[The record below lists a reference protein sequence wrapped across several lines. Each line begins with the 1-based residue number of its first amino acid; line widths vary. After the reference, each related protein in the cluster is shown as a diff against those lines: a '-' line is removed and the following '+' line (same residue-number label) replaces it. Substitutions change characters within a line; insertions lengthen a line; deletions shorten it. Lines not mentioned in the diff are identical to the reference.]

1 MQASHLIIGTETNLP
16 RKPPQS
22 TTSIL
27 REILVDPSASK
38 VESLAIPTLNRIITV
53 NNSKR
58 QMNGNDFK
66 PAIDF
71 EHILGDGGSENALP
85 KQPLRPD
92 EIINVQFT
100 SGTTAAPKAA
110 CLTHRSILNNGNAIG
125 DRMLLTER
133 DIVCCPPPLFH
144 CFGSILGYMATTT
157 HGSAIVFP
165 SEAFDPE
172 AALKSVQEERCTALY
187 GVPTMFIAELELL
200 NNGAVPYTGFEHL
213 RTGIAAGSSVP
224 AELMRK
230 LHKVLNLTQLT
241 ICYGMTETSPVS
253 AMTTTDDPLEKRIDS
268 VGKLLPHVEAK
279 IVDPSDR
286 KKVVPIGA
294 RGELAISG
302 YLVMKEYWGAP
313 ERTAEVMIPDD
324 KGKMWMHVGS
334 PKRSVRCGHQLTFH
348 PLKTGDEAQMDADG
362 YIKIT
367 GRIKDL
373 IIRGGEN
380 IHPLEIENCLLAC
393 SSIADV
399 SVVGIPDPRYGEVV
413 AAFVIP
419 IAGKEVIAEEIRDW
433 VRARLSHH
441 LGVYFQ

>member
-1 MQASHLIIGTETNLP
+1 MKASHLIIGTETNLP

-22 TTSIL
+22 TISIL
-27 REILVDPSASK
+27 REILDDPLASK
-38 VESLAIPTLNRIITV
+38 VESSAIPTLNRIIVV
-53 NNSKR
+53 NNSQER
-58 QMNGNDFK
+58 RNGYEFK
-66 PAIDF
+66 SAIDF

-85 KQPLRPD
+85 TQPLRPD

-144 CFGSILGYMATTT
+144 CFGSILGYMATAT

-165 SEAFDPE
+165 SEAFDPA

-200 NNGAVPYTGFEHL
+200 NNGAVSYTGFDHL

-268 VGKLLPHVEAK
+268 VGKLLPHVEAT

-302 YLVMKEYWGAP
+302 YLVMKGYWGAP
-313 ERTAEVMIPDD
+313 ETTAEVMIADD

-334 PKRSVRCGHQLTFH
+334 HTLSVSVR
-348 PLKTGDEAQMDADG
+348 P
-362 YIKIT
+362 
-367 GRIKDL
+367 
-373 IIRGGEN
+373 
-380 IHPLEIENCLLAC
+380 
-393 SSIADV
+393 
-399 SVVGIPDPRYGEVV
+399 
-413 AAFVIP
+413 
-419 IAGKEVIAEEIRDW
+419 
-433 VRARLSHH
+433 
-441 LGVYFQ
+441 